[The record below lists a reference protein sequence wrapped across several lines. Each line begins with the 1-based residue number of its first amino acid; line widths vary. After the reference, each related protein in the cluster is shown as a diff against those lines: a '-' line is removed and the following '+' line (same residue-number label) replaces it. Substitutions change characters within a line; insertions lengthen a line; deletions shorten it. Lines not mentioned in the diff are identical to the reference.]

1 MPFFS
6 TSGAKRSDRC
16 QCSAPSATPPPTSIA
31 DAAAGVAP
39 TATAPSSSVAGN
51 AAGVA
56 QKASRR
62 ARSGAPSNSGR
73 GASAATAA
81 TRPAMW
87 SCDSSSRLMR
97 ASESSSSPLRMRSS
111 TLSTAWVKCTT
122 ASSPNRPAEPLMVW
136 AQRNSACSSSVGSAA
151 VSARRRISSICASSS
166 RLSSRKVARAWERS
180 ISVSPAWRARHPRA
194 AGRRARCRGG
204 RGRAGAAP
212 RRSG

>member
-16 QCSAPSATPPPTSIA
+16 QCSAPSATLSPTSIA
-31 DAAAGVAP
+31 AATSAAAP
-39 TATAPSSSVAGN
+39 PSSSAAGSVAGD
-51 AAGVA
+51 A

-73 GASAATAA
+73 GRSAATAA

-136 AQRNSACSSSVGSAA
+136 AQRTSACSSSVGSAA

-180 ISVSPAWRARHPRA
+180 ISVPPAWRAWRPRA
-194 AGRRARCRGG
+194 AGRRAHHRGG